1 MREGKGRLCFWLFVF
16 GISVAFFHILPALLT
31 RYLAWPLSWG
41 DMLDFLTPF
50 AIIPLATILYFQSQ
64 RIIDSTSNHRQGQ
77 PSLKILTKIIIAFGF
92 LCYAEGH
99 GLHLSANSIAR
110 LLVNMKESD
119 VYRATYLYDE
129 VISHFIWIIGLFL
142 ISVALLLIAS
152 KHLHMSLSGQN
163 YSFLFAGA
171 AAYGFAFTLEAIEGQ
186 TVIFTFPAAGAGFL
200 LAFLFC
206 WKKRREGF
214 QNPVLLFFIAA
225 YLLSLLLFLSW
236 GVSHS
241 GFPQFSELGWI

>member
-1 MREGKGRLCFWLFVF
+1 MENKSRLCFWLFVF

-31 RYLAWPLSWG
+31 SYLVWPLSWG
-41 DMLDFLTPF
+41 DMIDFFTPF
-50 AIIPLATILYFQSQ
+50 AIIPLATIVYFQSQ
-64 RIIDSTSNHRQGQ
+64 KIVDSTLTSDKGQ
-77 PSLKILTKIIIAFGF
+77 PSLKILIKIIIASGF

-129 VISHFIWIIGLFL
+129 IISHFIWIIGLFL

-152 KHLHMSLSGQN
+152 KPLHMSLSGQN

-171 AAYGFAFTLEAIEGQ
+171 AGYGFAFTAEAIEGQ
-186 TVIFTFPAAGAGFL
+186 TVIFAFPASGAGFL
-200 LAFLFC
+200 LAFLFY

-214 QNPVLLFFIAA
+214 QNPILLFFIAA
-225 YLLSLLLFLSW
+225 YLLSLLLFFIW

-241 GFPQFSELGWI
+241 RFPQFSELGWI